1 MRAFQQPLD
10 SAGFDN
16 SKVFAKWK
24 LFKLEQKKQCK
35 GFKFTE
41 VWSYLLKNCQKKFPN
56 ILLLAE
62 LNLSLLSSNKAVER
76 KFSKLTTL
84 LFNYWLRLNH
94 KIMEE
99 CLSIAG
105 NKNAWAESNNEEILD
120 SAVLKYVQKL
130 L

>member
-1 MRAFQQPLD
+1 MRAFQQPLN

-62 LNLSLLSSNKAVER
+62 LNLK
-76 KFSKLTTL
+76 
-84 LFNYWLRLNH
+84 FNYWLRLNH

>member
-1 MRAFQQPLD
+1 MQD
-10 SAGFDN
+10 STTPKSLPNGSSSN
-16 SKVFAKWK
+16 LSKKNNAKVS
-24 LFKLEQKKQCK
+24 
-35 GFKFTE
+35 FKFTE

>member
-24 LFKLEQKKQCK
+24 LFKLEQKKQYK
-35 GFKFTE
+35 GFKFTG
-41 VWSYLLKNCQKKFPN
+41 WSYLLKNCQNKFPN

-120 SAVLKYVQKL
+120 SAVLKYVEKL